1 MPSYSGNN
9 AWRRL
14 SGVWALPGKLSIE
27 NMNIKQVTELIEQCE
42 SLDETLEM
50 AHDEAI
56 AIQKKT
62 GTENLDVMNIAQAQ
76 EIVSMRIGYLN
87 RQKENLETEAAAK
100 ADAEAKAKGEPPK

>member
-1 MPSYSGNN
+1 
-9 AWRRL
+9 
-14 SGVWALPGKLSIE
+14 
-27 NMNIKQVTELIEQCE
+27 MNIKQLTELIEQCE

-50 AHDEAI
+50 AHGEAI

-62 GTENLDVMNIAQAQ
+62 GNENLDVMHISQAQ

-100 ADAEAKAKGEPPK
+100 AEAKAKADAEAKAKEEPPK